1 MSIDAGLVS
10 NISNSDQKRVL
21 GREDRFIAIAV
32 TTLLS
37 LGTSLGWLANEAL
50 ASVDSTPWLQ
60 VPKGSYTPL
69 YGTKNKEPANVEA
82 FEIQETPV
90 TQAQFLEFVR
100 SNPQWRRS
108 KVKKLFSDKTY
119 LGRWS
124 SDLTLGPQAPPQT
137 PVTQVS
143 WFAANAYCRA
153 LDARLPTVLEWEY
166 AASQP
171 IDGHEIRKVILDWYS
186 IPTPKVLPPVSSG
199 LRNRLGI
206 ACMHGLIWEWTL
218 DFSSTLITGESRG
231 SDSLDKDLFCGSGSS
246 GSADSADYAAFIR
259 FGMRNSLKANYTVAN
274 LGFRCARD
282 LSQNL
287 ASPRPLQSPLK

>member
-1 MSIDAGLVS
+1 MSIDASPVS
-10 NISNSDQKRVL
+10 HISNSSQR
-21 GREDRFIAIAV
+21 RAARSQSRIIATAV
-32 TTLLS
+32 MAAIS
-37 LGTSLGWLANEAL
+37 LGLTLGLEMREGL
-50 ASVDSTPWLQ
+50 ASMESTPWIL

-69 YGTKNKEPANVEA
+69 YGTKNKEPADVDA
-82 FEIQETPV
+82 FELQVTPV

-100 SNPQWRRS
+100 LNPQWRRS

-119 LGRWS
+119 LSRWA
-124 SDLTLGPQAPPQT
+124 SDLALGPQAPPQS

-153 LDARLPTVLEWEY
+153 QGARLPTVLEWEY

-186 IPTPKVLPPVSSG
+186 IPTPKVLPSVTQG

-231 SDSLDKDLFCGSGSS
+231 SNSLDKDLFCGSGSA
-246 GSADSADYAAFIR
+246 GSADNADYAAFIR

-282 LSQNL
+282 LTQGL
-287 ASPRPLQSPLK
+287 ASPRPIQSPLK